1 MRAEV
6 AGNRGHVSLYRRN
19 ACEVGLE
26 FNFVD
31 MPVVKTCDVSRG
43 FLVAGGLMSSY
54 VGVISQAV
62 VAFPP
67 SFLCAVN
74 KYIYSRNRSH
84 FFIFTSHLFLAVR

>member
-6 AGNRGHVSLYRRN
+6 TGNRGHVSLYRRN

-31 MPVVKTCDVSRG
+31 MPAVKTCDVSWG

-62 VAFPP
+62 VAFSP
-67 SFLCAVN
+67 
-74 KYIYSRNRSH
+74 
-84 FFIFTSHLFLAVR
+84 FFSVCGK